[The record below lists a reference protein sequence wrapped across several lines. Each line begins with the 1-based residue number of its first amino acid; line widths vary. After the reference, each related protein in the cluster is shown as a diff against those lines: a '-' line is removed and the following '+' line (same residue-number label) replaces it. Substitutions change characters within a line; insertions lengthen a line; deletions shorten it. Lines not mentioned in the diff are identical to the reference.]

1 MDNPDCIISNVA
13 SGDEVICKVS
23 STNFLTQICKQ
34 KKTTCFLN
42 IQALKLHSVLWQKTN
57 APSHRNYNNKKLFI
71 YGGISFLTEI
81 CVNIKLLQF

>member
-34 KKTTCFLN
+34 KKLRVF
-42 IQALKLHSVLWQKTN
+42 IQALKLHSVLSQKTN
-57 APSHRNYNNKKLFI
+57 ASSHRNYNKKLFI
-71 YGGISFLTEI
+71 YGGI
-81 CVNIKLLQF
+81 

>member
-34 KKTTCFLN
+34 KKLRVFLN
-42 IQALKLHSVLWQKTN
+42 IQALKLHSVLWQKQM
-57 APSHRNYNNKKLFI
+57 HHLIEIIIKIIFLFMEE
-71 YGGISFLTEI
+71 SNF
-81 CVNIKLLQF
+81 